1 MREDLNHLKTVKHVK
16 LLTSM
21 VLNAALLV
29 VMVVEEVLY
38 VMLTL
43 LKEMLRQKQNVK
55 NVQPLVELEKESYQ

>member
-21 VLNAALLV
+21 VLSAALLV